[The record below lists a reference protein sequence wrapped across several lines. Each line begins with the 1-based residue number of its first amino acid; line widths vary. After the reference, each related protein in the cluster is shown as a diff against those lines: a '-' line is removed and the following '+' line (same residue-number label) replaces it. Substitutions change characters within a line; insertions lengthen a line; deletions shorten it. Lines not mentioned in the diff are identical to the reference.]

1 MAANGILVIDK
12 PSEWTSMDVC
22 AKLRG
27 AFHEKRIGHAG
38 TLDPVSYTHLD
49 VYKRQVEN
57 PCNEDTFVIY
67 CAYYQCTYP

>member
-38 TLDPVSYTHLD
+38 TCLLYTSD
-49 VYKRQVEN
+49 AADE
-57 PCNEDTFVIY
+57 
-67 CAYYQCTYP
+67 